1 MANKTEELNVVPT
14 TSSTITGT
22 RKRARTTSTNEFMI
36 VPDVV
41 TLGSSSSSSSGESDV
56 SFDCESINTS
66 PRSSELSI
74 TSLEG
79 DTPRQQKSGK
89 ETENDLTETL
99 GTSLI
104 ALINSPWSGPFR
116 DAVNPERSHFPDHFF
131 EITEHPI
138 DLYTI
143 MEKLSDGCYD
153 NNAWEYI
160 DDVCLIFR
168 NTWSFYKDEPQAY
181 VYQYCVNLA
190 KDFEREIE
198 PVMQKLGH
206 FCSDHKHTISPQTL
220 CEEK

>member
-1 MANKTEELNVVPT
+1 MANEKANPSTMPT
-14 TSSTITGT
+14 TSNTGTGT

-36 VPDVV
+36 VPDIV
-41 TLGSSSSSSSGESDV
+41 TIGSSSSSSSSAESDV
-56 SFDCESINTS
+56 SFDCQSITTS
-66 PRSSELSI
+66 PRSSDISI

-79 DTPRQQKSGK
+79 DDYLQQKFRAEK
-89 ETENDLTETL
+89 NLNETL

-104 ALINSPWSGPFR
+104 SLINSPWSGPFR

-131 EITEHPI
+131 EITDHPI

-143 MEKLSDGCYD
+143 MEKLSDGCYE

-168 NTWSFYKDEPQAY
+168 NTWLFYKDEPQSH
-181 VYQYCVNLA
+181 VYQYCTNLA
-190 KDFEREIE
+190 KDFEKDIE
-198 PVMQKLGH
+198 PVMQRLGH

-220 CEEK
+220 L